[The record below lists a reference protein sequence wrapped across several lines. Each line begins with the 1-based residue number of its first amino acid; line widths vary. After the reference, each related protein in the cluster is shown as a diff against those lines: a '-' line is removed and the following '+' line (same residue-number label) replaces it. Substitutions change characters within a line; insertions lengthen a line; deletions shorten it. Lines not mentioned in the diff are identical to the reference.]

1 MNRTPGPS
9 QTSRTRVHEETR
21 KKLLVFQRNELT
33 EYYIYSLLAAKVK
46 DEENRK
52 LLKEIAGDELAHHD
66 FYRGLTQ
73 KNLNPQRWKVFLFYW
88 TARIFGLTF
97 TLKLMEKGEERAQNA
112 YREVYAELPE
122 VRKIA
127 EEEEEHEHELLN
139 LIAEEHLNYV
149 GSVVLG
155 LNDALV
161 ELTGT
166 LAGLTFALQNTRL
179 IALAGLITGVAAS
192 FSMGA
197 SEYLSTKTEGSSAQE
212 PFKSALYTWTAYLIT
227 VAALILPFLLLT
239 NYLLS
244 LGITLLVG
252 ILIILLFNFYIS
264 VVKDLPFRRRF
275 LEMTLISLG
284 VAVLSF
290 SIGYLIRLLL
300 GVDL

>member
-1 MNRTPGPS
+1 MNRTPANAPI
-9 QTSRTRVHEETR
+9 REEIR

-33 EYYIYSLLAAKVK
+33 EYYIYSLLAAKAK
-46 DEENRK
+46 NEENRK

-73 KNLNPQRWKVFLFYW
+73 ESLNPQRWRVFLFYW
-88 TARIFGLTF
+88 AARIFGLTF
-97 TLKLMEKGEERAQNA
+97 MLKLMEMGEERAKNA
-112 YREVYAELPE
+112 YEEIYAELPE

-127 EEEEEHEHELLN
+127 EDEDRHEHELLN
-139 LIAEEHLNYV
+139 LISEEHLNYV

-197 SEYLSTKTEGSSAQE
+197 SEYLSTKTEGGGVQD

-244 LGITLLVG
+244 LGIAFLAG
-252 ILIILLFNFYIS
+252 ILIILVFNFYIS
-264 VVKDLPFRRRF
+264 VVKDLPFHRRF

-290 SIGYLIRLLL
+290 SIGYLIRLFL

>member
-1 MNRTPGPS
+1 MNRTP
-9 QTSRTRVHEETR
+9 TSTPLGEEIL
-21 KKLLVFQRNELT
+21 KKLLVFQRNEIT
-33 EYYIYSLLAAKVK
+33 EYHIYSLLAAKVK
-46 DEENRK
+46 DGENRRV
-52 LLKEIAGDELAHHD
+52 LKKIAGEELAHYE
-66 FYRGLTQ
+66 FYRKFTQ
-73 KNLNPQRWKVFLFYW
+73 KSIKPQRWKIFLFYW
-88 TARIFGLTF
+88 MARIFGLTF
-97 TLKLMEKGEERAQNA
+97 TLKLMETGEERAKKA
-112 YREVYAELPE
+112 YNEIYTELPE
-122 VRKIA
+122 VQKIA
-127 EEEEEHEHELLN
+127 EEEDRHEHELLN

-197 SEYLSTKTEGSSAQE
+197 SEYLSTKTEGGGGQE

-244 LGITLLVG
+244 LVITLLVG

-275 LEMTLISLG
+275 LEMTVISLG
-284 VAVLSF
+284 VAALSF

>member
-1 MNRTPGPS
+1 MNHTHAPIPIR
-9 QTSRTRVHEETR
+9 EETR
-21 KKLLVFQRNELT
+21 KRLLVFQRNELT
-33 EYYIYSLLAAKVK
+33 EYYIYTLLASRIK
-46 DEENRK
+46 DKDNKK
-52 LLKEIAGDELAHHD
+52 LLQQIAGDELAHHD
-66 FYRGLTQ
+66 FYREYTQ
-73 KNLNPQRWKVFLFYW
+73 KSVNPQRWKVFLFYW
-88 TARIFGLTF
+88 IAGIFGLTF
-97 TLKLMEKGEERAQNA
+97 SLKLMENSEERAKNS
-112 YREVYAELPE
+112 YDEVCGEIPE
-122 VRKIA
+122 VRKIS
-127 EEEEEHEHELLN
+127 EEEDRHEHELLN
-139 LIAEEHLNYV
+139 LIAEERLNYV
-149 GSVVLG
+149 GSIVLG

-197 SEYLSTKTEGSSAQE
+197 SEYLSTKTEGSGIQE

-244 LGITLLVG
+244 LAITLLVG

-275 LEMTLISLG
+275 LEMTGISLG
-284 VAVLSF
+284 VAILSF
-290 SIGYLIRLLL
+290 SIGYVIRLLL